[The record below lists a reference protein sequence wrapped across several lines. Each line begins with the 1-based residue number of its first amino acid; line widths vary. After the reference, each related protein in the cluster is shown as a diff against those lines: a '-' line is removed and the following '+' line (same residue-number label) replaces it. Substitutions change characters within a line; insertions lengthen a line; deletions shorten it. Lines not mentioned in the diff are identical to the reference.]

1 VLDQLVLLI
10 PFAHAGATWFMV
22 GLIWFVQVVHYP
34 LMGKVP
40 ASGLPEYSAGHQRRT
55 TWIVAPAMIA
65 EAGCT
70 IALALFPQ
78 GHSADSP
85 VRWVGLGLL
94 VVVWASTFTIQVPLH
109 ARLSTGFD
117 ENVWRR
123 LVNTNWVRTI
133 AWTGRGVIALL
144 MLR

>member
-1 VLDQLVLLI
+1 
-10 PFAHAGATWFMV
+10 
-22 GLIWFVQVVHYP
+22 
-34 LMGKVP
+34 
-40 ASGLPEYSAGHQRRT
+40 
-55 TWIVAPAMIA
+55 MIA